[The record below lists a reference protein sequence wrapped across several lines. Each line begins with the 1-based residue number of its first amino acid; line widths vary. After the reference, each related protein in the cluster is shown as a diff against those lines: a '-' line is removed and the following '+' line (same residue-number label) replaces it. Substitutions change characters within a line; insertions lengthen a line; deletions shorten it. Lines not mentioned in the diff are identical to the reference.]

1 MVQIGQTVFD
11 LSAQML
17 RDSAGAKIALRA
29 QSARVLECLIEAK
42 GALVSKDQLFKTVWP
57 DVSVTD
63 DSLVQ
68 CIREIRSA
76 INDSDHS
83 LLQTEAR
90 RGYRLVTNG
99 HDNVVLNGTVA
110 IPAAFSPSSR
120 ITDGQITPA
129 IAVMVFTSMDGD
141 ERSERL
147 AMTFAGDLLTEL
159 ARHKELRLIGRFSS
173 FSLRDQA
180 LTSTQVCDKLG
191 ARYLVSGQ
199 VQFTESMIDWSL
211 EMMDGH
217 NNEMVWS
224 ERKRVPFVDIYV
236 ETAALIGRITG
247 SIVTNLSNFTYRKA
261 VASAPESLNAYD
273 LCARAFSIGTRDTP
287 ESAVEGQQLAEQ
299 AVELYPN
306 FALAWRTLAAVH
318 SYDIILNQT
327 GRWTDAQIPQALK
340 EVHKAIEL
348 DATQAFA
355 HGVLANLLAVNGQ
368 HQEALI
374 AAEHALSLAPSD
386 PMMMHLQSTILFY
399 AGKFAESK
407 ALSEHLMSFGTLR
420 QNTQLVGYG
429 RTLFALGDHAPA
441 IHFLQEALNM
451 SPGFNTA
458 RLTLIAALEE
468 TDQHASAVEH
478 YALLLQYSHDF
489 IDNHFG
495 RRWNA
500 IPELRARYVAALH
513 AHGIEPGSTAHKS
526 VTRISSHRYPQ
537 FSSGLPAAHSKTA

>member
-1 MVQIGQTVFD
+1 MIQLGTTVFD
-11 LSAQML
+11 RSAQML

-29 QSARVLECLIEAK
+29 QSARVLECLVEAH
-42 GALVSKDQLFKTVWP
+42 GGLVSKEHLFKTVWA

-76 INDSDHS
+76 INDLDHA

-90 RGYRLVTNG
+90 RGYRLVVNG
-99 HDNVVLNGTVA
+99 YHSTGINGTASMPEALAPATPTGDKFA
-110 IPAAFSPSSR
+110 I
-120 ITDGQITPA
+120 PA
-129 IAVMVFTSMDGD
+129 IAVMAFTSMDGD

-147 AMTFAGDLLTEL
+147 AVIFAADLLTEL

-191 ARYLVSGQ
+191 ARYIVSGQ
-199 VQFTESMIDWSL
+199 VQFTETQLDWSL

-217 NNEMVWS
+217 NHELVWS
-224 ERKRVPFVDIYV
+224 ERKRVKFLDIYV
-236 ETAALIGRITG
+236 ETTALIGRITG
-247 SIVTNLSNFTYRKA
+247 TIVTNLSAFTYRKSMS
-261 VASAPESLNAYD
+261 VAPESLNAYD
-273 LCARAFSIGTRDTP
+273 LCARAYFVGTRDTP
-287 ESAVEGQQLAEQ
+287 DSVLQAQQLAAQ
-299 AVELYPN
+299 AVALYPQ

-318 SYDIILNQT
+318 TIDIVMCQT
-327 GRWTDAQIPQALK
+327 GVWTDAQIPQALQ

-368 HQEALI
+368 HHEALL
-374 AAEHALSLAPSD
+374 AAEHAVSLAPSD
-386 PMMMHLQSTILFY
+386 PMMLHLQSTILFY

-407 ALSEHLMSFGTLR
+407 ALSEHLLSFGTLR
-420 QNTQLVGYG
+420 QTTQLVGYG
-429 RTLFALGDHAPA
+429 RTLFALGEHAPA
-441 IHFLQEALNM
+441 IHLLKEALNV

-468 TDQHASAVEH
+468 TQQHASATEH
-478 YALLLQYSHDF
+478 YALLLHYSHGF
-489 IDNHFG
+489 IENHFG
-495 RRWNA
+495 RRWSA
-500 IPELRARYVAALH
+500 TPALRSRYQAALRA
-513 AHGIEPGSTAHKS
+513 HGAMI
-526 VTRISSHRYPQ
+526 
-537 FSSGLPAAHSKTA
+537 PA

>member
-1 MVQIGQTVFD
+1 MIQLGTTVFD
-11 LSAQML
+11 RSAQML

-29 QSARVLECLIEAK
+29 QTARVLECLIEAQ
-42 GALVSKDQLFKTVWP
+42 GGLVSKEQLFKTVWP

-68 CIREIRSA
+68 CIREIRTA
-76 INDSDHS
+76 IGDTQHAV
-83 LLQTEAR
+83 LQTESR
-90 RGYRLVTNG
+90 RGYRLMVNG
-99 HDNVVLNGTVA
+99 HDHAAMNGSA
-110 IPAAFSPSSR
+110 SMPAALVPSPQSA
-120 ITDGQITPA
+120 DGQITPA
-129 IAVMVFTSMDGD
+129 IAVMAFTSMDGD

-173 FSLRDQA
+173 FSLRDPA

-191 ARYLVSGQ
+191 ARYIVSGR
-199 VQFTESMIDWSL
+199 VQFSETMIDWSL

-217 NNEMVWS
+217 NNELVWS
-224 ERKRVPFVDIYV
+224 ERKRVPFLDIYV

-247 SIVTNLSNFTYRKA
+247 TIVSSLSAFTYRKA
-261 VASAPESLNAYD
+261 MTMAPESLNAYD
-273 LCARAFSIGTRDTP
+273 LCARAYSVATRDTP
-287 ESAVEGQQLAEQ
+287 ESVLEAQKLAAQ
-299 AVELYPN
+299 AVALYPQ

-318 SYDIILNQT
+318 TIDIVMSQT
-327 GRWTDAQIPQALK
+327 GQWTDAHIPQALK
-340 EVHKAIEL
+340 EVHTAIGL

-368 HQEALI
+368 HHEALL
-374 AAEHALSLAPSD
+374 AAEHAVSLAPSD

-407 ALSEHLMSFGTLR
+407 ALSERLLSFGTMR

-429 RTLFALGDHAPA
+429 RTLFALGEHAAA
-441 IHFLQEALNM
+441 IHLLQEALNM

-458 RLTLIAALEE
+458 RLTLLAALEE
-468 TDQHASAVEH
+468 TQQHASAAKH
-478 YALLLQYSHDF
+478 YALLLHYSHGF
-489 IDNHFG
+489 IENHFG

-500 IPELRARYVAALH
+500 TPELRARYVTALR
-513 AHGIEPGSTAHKS
+513 AHGAVI
-526 VTRISSHRYPQ
+526 
-537 FSSGLPAAHSKTA
+537 PA